1 MSQTLQLR
9 TDSAA
14 WAMCY
19 HVLRAHWETVCF
31 CNISS
36 SLGFWWRWSPLAH
49 STLVLRTTCR
59 PAKSTSKGA
68 SLVRWGVRKNMEK
81 PKRHGCTSFIILLD
95 MSISQS
101 KTQTASSSTRRS
113 LQEIWLTLVLVT
125 YIIIYI
131 YLPNGI
137 SIKLIPEG
145 MKRAQNAKREVS
157 LLRLLSFAHCHVCHI
172 SADLSIDLLGWC
184 SDSNFWWIGKGPHGF
199 SRDFQAMHI
208 INSINSYKINQLS
221 LLILLCQLR
230 NVATILPWPQVV
242 RRNLDDDCLL
252 KLPDFLNDL
261 QYVVPLEVGI
271 PALLVSW

>member
-9 TDSAA
+9 TDSAV

-36 SLGFWWRWSPLAH
+36 SLGFWWRWSPLTH

-68 SLVRWGVRKNMEK
+68 SLVAAMRGEQK
-81 PKRHGCTSFIILLD
+81 PKRHGSRVLIFHHFAGHVYITKQNPNCKQFNKKVSANAGNLADFG
-95 MSISQS
+95 SGYIS
-101 KTQTASSSTRRS
+101 
-113 LQEIWLTLVLVT
+113 
-125 YIIIYI
+125 
-131 YLPNGI
+131 LPNGI

-145 MKRAQNAKREVS
+145 MKRARNAKREVS
-157 LLRLLSFAHCHVCHI
+157 LLRLLSFAHRHVCHI

-199 SRDFQAMHI
+199 SRDFQAMNI

-230 NVATILPWPQVV
+230 NVATVLPPWPQVV
-242 RRNLDDDCLL
+242 WRNLDDDCLL

-261 QYVVPLEVGI
+261 QYVVPLEVCI
-271 PALLVSW
+271 AALLVSW